1 MDADRDFEVKSYQEI
16 ANLTLGGYQLIEA
29 LLKTYLRNY
38 FNIAKHRLGRDLHF
52 GFTGSDYDNAAL
64 GTLLKVFAKTCSD
77 SQLVKDLQAE
87 IPHRDYVAHQASLV
101 MFRRQPCSSE
111 ELQALSK
118 QLSTRSSSISGLLTR
133 LNNVHNL
140 LLAPYRGEPG
150 LGA

>member
-1 MDADRDFEVKSYQEI
+1 MDTDRASAAKSYQEI

-38 FNIAKHRLGRDLHF
+38 FSIAKHRLGIDLHF

-87 IPHRDYVAHQASLV
+87 IPHRDHVAHQASLV

-111 ELQALSK
+111 ELQALSEE
-118 QLSTRSSSISGLLTR
+118 LSIRSGSISSLLTR
-133 LNNVHNL
+133 VNNVHDL
-140 LLAPYRGEPG
+140 LLAPYRGKIG

>member
-1 MDADRDFEVKSYQEI
+1 MDTDRDFAAKSYQEI

-38 FNIAKHRLGRDLHF
+38 FNIAKHRLSSDFHF

-77 SQLVKDLQAE
+77 SQLVKDLQTE
-87 IPHRDYVAHQASLV
+87 IPHRDHVAHQASLV
-101 MFRRQPCSSE
+101 LFRRQPCTSE
-111 ELQALSK
+111 ELRALSNE
-118 QLSTRSSSISGLLTR
+118 LSVRSGSISSLLTR
-133 LNNVHNL
+133 LNHVHSL

-150 LGA
+150 LGG